1 MKRAQRIIL
10 TGFSGTGKTEVA
22 RLIAERLGWQA
33 VDSDDAIVEAA
44 GKPIPAIFRDDGETH
59 FRTLEHSALRELCS
73 QPKMAIAA
81 GGGA

>member
-33 VDSDDAIVEAA
+33 VDSDDTIVEADRRA
-44 GKPIPAIFRDDGETH
+44 H
-59 FRTLEHSALRELCS
+59 V
-73 QPKMAIAA
+73 
-81 GGGA
+81 